1 MSVFLP
7 VAGISINIF
16 VLVGAGAGV
25 GFLSG
30 LLGVGGGF
38 LLTPILIMIGIPP
51 TVAAA
56 SDSCQIVAASA
67 SGTAAHFRLGNVD
80 YRMGAVLL
88 LGGLTGAAI
97 GVHVVK
103 VFRML
108 GNADLLIT
116 LTYIVVLGAV
126 GGFMFV
132 NSLQAL
138 RGGAV
143 ARKPKRHEVRTPILS
158 RLPFQ
163 IDFPHSGVRHSI
175 FVPFTLCALVGILA
189 AIMGV
194 GGGFLMVP
202 MMVYLLRMPAHKAV
216 GTDLFQILFTCAAVT
231 YLQATTNF
239 TVDVVLA
246 LLLAAGST
254 IGAQI
259 GARVSRLLK
268 GEQLLIILASLALAV
283 VVRMTVSIVTTPSSL
298 LAPAAHARLEPAP
311 APAGP
316 VNAMNV
322 PGAWFLPLLSAAQ
335 LPPGIVETPPE
346 PNPVSISLE
355 PQQIHIDMSYGG
367 AQIRVQGEAGAGSQV
382 VVVARGPEG
391 EETFNR
397 KVRMGPIWV
406 SSGKVHVSQAPA
418 LFLAFTPEP
427 LERIL
432 DAGVIR
438 KYELSEAAVMDGVAI
453 DGGSDPADADLLRR
467 HYLAMKRSR
476 GAYRTVTGSVA
487 IEQTG
492 GARAAYS
499 VDIDWPKTAP
509 PGQYRF
515 VAYECRDRQVVNET
529 SATLELVKVGVP
541 AQIYALAM
549 ENPAVY
555 GILSVL
561 LAMAAGFAMDVLA
574 QRFIGK
580 KKKHLR

>member
-7 VAGISINIF
+7 VAGISLNMF

-56 SDSCQIVAASA
+56 SDSCQIVAASS
-67 SGTAAHFRLGNVD
+67 SGAAAHFRLGNVD
-80 YRMGAVLL
+80 YRMGSILL

-97 GVHVVK
+97 GVQVVK
-103 VFRML
+103 AFRML

-116 LTYIVVLGAV
+116 VTYIVVLSAV

-132 NSLQAL
+132 NSVQNL
-138 RGGAV
+138 RRGAV
-143 ARKPKRHEVRTPILS
+143 MRKPKHALVRTPLLS

-163 IDFPHSGVRHSI
+163 VHFPHSGVRHSI

-216 GTDLFQILFTCAAVT
+216 GTDLFQILFTCAGVT

-283 VVRMTVSIVTTPSSL
+283 VVRMTVSIITTPSSL
-298 LAPAAHARLEPAP
+298 LTPAAHARVESAP
-311 APAGP
+311 APPAGEK
-316 VNAMNV
+316 AMRAQTLRFS
-322 PGAWFLPLLSAAQ
+322 PFFAAAAQ
-335 LPPGIVETPPE
+335 LPADGIEPETE
-346 PNPVSISLE
+346 PKPISISLSPDE
-355 PQQIHIDMSYGG
+355 VQIDMSYGG
-367 AQIRVQGEAGAGSQV
+367 ARVRAEGQASAGSKV
-382 VVVARGPEG
+382 VVVVRGPDR

-406 SSGKVHVSQAPA
+406 SSGKVHVSRAPT
-418 LFLAFTPEP
+418 LFLAFSPEP
-427 LERIL
+427 LDRFL
-432 DAGVIR
+432 GPGVIQEH
-438 KYELSEAAVMDGVAI
+438 ELSEAALMDRIEI
-453 DGGSDPADADLLRR
+453 DGGREGADSSVLRE
-467 HYLAMKRSR
+467 HYLALKRGR
-476 GAYRTVTGSVA
+476 GTYRTVTGGVE
-487 IEQTG
+487 IEETDRPQ
-492 GARAAYS
+492 AAYS
-499 VDIDWPKTAP
+499 VNFDWPKTAP
-509 PGQYRF
+509 PEEYQ
-515 VAYECRDRQVVNET
+515 VTAYECRGGEVVNQAST
-529 SATLELVKVGVP
+529 ALRLVKVGVP
-541 AQIYALAM
+541 ADIYALAM
-549 ENPAVY
+549 QRPSIY
-555 GILSVL
+555 GVIAIV
-561 LAMAAGFAMDVLA
+561 LAMGAGLGMDFLA
-574 QRFIGK
+574 QRISG
-580 KKKHLR
+580 RRRRV